1 MSSGEDTIYIGQGY
15 IGLAA
20 AIVDSG
26 ICENDNYF
34 LQSEWCDFLKQMV
47 FMNYEIRTTARSSSN
62 IYEFEPKIRTIIR
75 REIARLERQNT
86 RSSLNEN

>member
-1 MSSGEDTIYIGQGY
+1 MSGGEDTIYVGQGY

-26 ICENDNYF
+26 ICENDDCF

-47 FMNYEIRTTARSSSN
+47 YMNCEIRAARSSSS
-62 IYEFEPKIRTIIR
+62 IYEFEPKICTIIR
-75 REIARLERQNT
+75 REITRVERQNT
-86 RSSLNEN
+86 RSF